1 MTARVVRM
9 VTESFHRDEENR
21 PLRESRTPS
30 EFLKPGDI
38 EHKKCPYQGSRQFHE
53 KPMNVGALRQTS
65 AHWDE
70 ITDALAVLRGGYSD
84 ARKLG
89 DAPELMDL
97 WRISQLGSALPWWFI
112 LRDEP
117 LPAYAAA
124 LSKATLGVGIW
135 AQQMLMRSLVGA
147 WTEPVFTAANIMES
161 VEETGTLIGTRE
173 VCAGSDKM
181 LMKFFETY
189 LDGSPGTG
197 TLVESRA
204 AVLRFGAHY
213 ANFKLVMWLY
223 FLARRYLYFDAGG
236 TTDLLSRGAEPPDFF
251 ILEPQNAAA
260 IPPEMRKLWFAGK
273 LAGLVIPFAGDDS
286 DAMFASAALR
296 IADAMGVRAAPAT
309 TFATLDQIF
318 LDVVR
323 QTEAGLGG
331 DPATITTEITDMLI
345 ASGTRAFFAN
355 AAAG

>member
-9 VTESFHRDEENR
+9 VTESFHRDDEGR
-21 PLRESRTPS
+21 PLRESRTPA

-38 EHKKCPYQGSRQFHE
+38 EHKKCPYQGGRQFHE

-70 ITDALAVLRGGYSD
+70 ITDALAVLRGGYVD
-84 ARKLG
+84 ARELTDG
-89 DAPELMDL
+89 PELIDL

-112 LRDEP
+112 LRDQP

-135 AQQMLMRSLVGA
+135 AQQMLMRTLVGA

-161 VEETGTLIGTRE
+161 VEETGTLIGGRE
-173 VCAGSDKM
+173 VCAGSDRM

-189 LDGSPGTG
+189 IDATLGTG
-197 TLVESRA
+197 ALAESRG

-223 FLARRYLYFDAGG
+223 YLARRYLYFDTGG
-236 TTDLLSRGAEPPDFF
+236 TTDLLQRGAEPPDFF
-251 ILEPQNAAA
+251 ILEPPNAAA
-260 IPPEMRKLWFAGK
+260 IPPEMRRAWFLKLS
-273 LAGLVIPFAGDDS
+273 GLVVPFAGDDS
-286 DAMFASAALR
+286 DAAFAAAALR
-296 IADAMGVRAAPAT
+296 IAEAMGTKAAPAT
-309 TFATLDQIF
+309 TFAALDQVF

-331 DPATITTEITDMLI
+331 DPSTITTEITDILI
-345 ASGTRAFFAN
+345 ASGTRTFFAN